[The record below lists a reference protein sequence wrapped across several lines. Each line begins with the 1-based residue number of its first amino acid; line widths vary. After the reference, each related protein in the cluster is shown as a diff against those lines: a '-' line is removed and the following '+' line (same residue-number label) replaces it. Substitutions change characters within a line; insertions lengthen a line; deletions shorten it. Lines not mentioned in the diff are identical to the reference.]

1 MAPPL
6 TSARMDGHPTPGPRE
21 RERWISLYRKFGA
34 LLVAG
39 VVLTVAV
46 ACGTPAANA
55 NLSATWATVN
65 GEKITGQMVQDRINL
80 ITFLQPTAASQL
92 KSHSA
97 KVQLT
102 DELVTET
109 VLTQAAKK
117 AGTKVNQSDLAGAEG
132 YLTQDIGQTYKS
144 TSAVKSAMK
153 KYGLTQAD
161 VTAYAKLSALLQAYV
176 TNVIPAPTVTTA
188 QEQAYYNQ
196 NKAEFTT
203 PAQYTVRH
211 ILVKSQTLAESI
223 LAKLKAGASF
233 STLAKEY
240 SVDKASAAQGGDL
253 PPSPLSGWVAPFAA
267 AVQKLKV
274 GELSPVVHSQYG
286 YHIIQLMSVTPASVE
301 SFSTVQTQIQSYLQ
315 NQAQTTAVN
324 KLISNLKSKAKIK
337 VTVPKNA

>member
-1 MAPPL
+1 M
-6 TSARMDGHPTPGPRE
+6 
-21 RERWISLYRKFGA
+21 YRKFGA

-55 NLSATWATVN
+55 NLAATWATVN
-65 GEKITGQMVQDRINL
+65 GQKITGQMVQDRIDL
-80 ITFLQPTAASQL
+80 ITFLQPTAASQF

-102 DELVTET
+102 DELVTEA
-109 VLTQAAKK
+109 VLAQAAKK
-117 AGTKVNQSDLAGAEG
+117 AGTKASQSDLASAEG
-132 YLTQDIGQTYKS
+132 YLSQDIGQTYKS
-144 TSAVKSAMK
+144 ASAVTSAMK
-153 KYGLTQAD
+153 KYGVTQGD
-161 VTAYAKLSALLQAYV
+161 VTAYARLSALLQAYV
-176 TNVIPAPTVTTA
+176 TNVVPAPTVTTA
-188 QEQAYYNQ
+188 QETAYYNQ
-196 NKAEFTT
+196 NRAEFTT

-211 ILVKSQTLAESI
+211 ILVKSQALAESI
-223 LAKLKAGASF
+223 LTKLKGGASF

-240 SVDKASAAQGGDL
+240 SIDKGSAAQGGDL

-274 GELSPVVHSQYG
+274 GEISPVVHSQYG

-301 SFSTVQTQIQSYLQ
+301 PFSTVQSQIQSYLA

-324 KLISNLKSKAKIK
+324 KLISNLKSRAKIR
-337 VTVPKNA
+337 VSVPKNA